1 MSFNQI
7 LIYLNGDD
15 QSVLSTESNKIILA
29 KKKMMSINQDHTLLQ
44 TNFES
49 IEDLIKAEAIIRNQI
64 FKIDEIAII
73 YNDIDLN
80 MISYQYDFE
89 NIKQNYQTL
98 LNIIYFINL
107 LIPLFN
113 EKFCFVLS
121 LEKDNHY
128 KIHLNNFKIS
138 LINYLNALKKDLI
151 KSKDIKIKILD

>member
-73 YNDIDLN
+73 YNDIDFHIL
-80 MISYQYDFE
+80 
-89 NIKQNYQTL
+89 
-98 LNIIYFINL
+98 
-107 LIPLFN
+107 
-113 EKFCFVLS
+113 FCFLIHISVL
-121 LEKDNHY
+121 
-128 KIHLNNFKIS
+128 
-138 LINYLNALKKDLI
+138 YLV
-151 KSKDIKIKILD
+151 